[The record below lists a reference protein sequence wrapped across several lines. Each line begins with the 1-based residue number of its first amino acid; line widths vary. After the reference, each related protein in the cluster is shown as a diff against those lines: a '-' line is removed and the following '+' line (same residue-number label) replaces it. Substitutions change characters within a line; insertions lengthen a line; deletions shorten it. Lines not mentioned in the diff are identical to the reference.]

1 MLSLLLATAVLTAA
15 PQGEAPSAAPVEVNL
30 TRTFK
35 AGEVQAYTAELKIT
49 LPDMDDKLQ
58 ISGHINWRVV
68 ELTDKGAKVEATYKD
83 AKMAFGSEE
92 MPMEG
97 EPKTQTFEWGAYG
110 IPLAYGSEATADDDN
125 PVAGLEV
132 FAFLPNLKAT
142 AGKEFTFTW
151 TGDETKIEGKG
162 KLIAT
167 GRLYE
172 EHVAKV
178 EIELTESP
186 KSDPAGKYEY
196 TAYFNTESGK
206 LVKAEGTYETE
217 SEEMGGKL
225 TAQFVMKKVRD
236 N

>member
-1 MLSLLLATAVLTAA
+1 MISVLLATAILTGI
-15 PQGEAPSAAPVEVNL
+15 PQGEAPAAAVVEANL
-30 TRTFK
+30 TRTYK
-35 AGEVQAYTAELKIT
+35 VGESQAYTTEMKIT
-49 LPDMDDKLQ
+49 LPDMDDKLV
-58 ISGHINWRVV
+58 ISGGINWKVAEV
-68 ELTDKGAKVEATYKD
+68 TEKGAKIEATYKD

-92 MPMEG
+92 MPAEG
-97 EPKTQTFEWGAYG
+97 ALKTQTFEWGAFG
-110 IPLAYGSEATADDDN
+110 IPIAYGSEAIADDDN

-151 TGDETKIEGKG
+151 AGEETKIEGKG

-178 EIELTESP
+178 EMELTESP

-217 SEEMGGKL
+217 SEEMGGRV
-225 TAQFVMKKVRD
+225 TAEFVMKKVRG
-236 N
+236 

>member
-1 MLSLLLATAVLTAA
+1 M
-15 PQGEAPSAAPVEVNL
+15 
-30 TRTFK
+30 
-35 AGEVQAYTAELKIT
+35 KIT
-49 LPDMDDKLQ
+49 LPEMEDKLV
-58 ISGHINWRVV
+58 ISGGITWKVAEV
-68 ELTDKGAKVEATYKD
+68 TEKGAKIEATYKD
-83 AKMAFGSEE
+83 AKMTFGGED

-97 EPKTQTFEWGAYG
+97 ELKAQTFEWGAFG
-110 IPLAYGSEATADDDN
+110 IPVAYGSDAVADDDN
-125 PVAGLEV
+125 PIAGLEV
-132 FAFLPNLKAT
+132 FAFIPNLKAT

-151 TGDETKIEGKG
+151 AGDETKIEGKG

-217 SEEMGGKL
+217 SEEMGGKV
-225 TAQFVMKKVRD
+225 TAEFVMKKVRG
-236 N
+236 

>member
-1 MLSLLLATAVLTAA
+1 MISVLLASAILTGI
-15 PQGEAPSAAPVEVNL
+15 PQGEAPAAAVVEANL
-30 TRTFK
+30 TRAYK
-35 AGEVQAYTAELKIT
+35 PGESQAYTTEMEIT
-49 LPDMDDKLQ
+49 LPGMDDKLV
-58 ISGHINWRVV
+58 ISGGINWKVAEV
-68 ELTDKGAKVEATYKD
+68 TEKGAKIEATYKD
-83 AKMAFGSEE
+83 AKMTFGGEE
-92 MPMEG
+92 MPMDG
-97 EPKTQTFEWGAYG
+97 ELKAQTFEWGAFG
-110 IPLAYGSEATADDDN
+110 IPTGYGSEAIADDDN

-151 TGDETKIEGKG
+151 SGETKIEGKG

-178 EIELTESP
+178 EVELTESP
-186 KSDPAGKYEY
+186 KSDPAGRYEY

-217 SEEMGGKL
+217 SEEMGGKV
-225 TAQFVMKKVRD
+225 TATFVMKKVRG
-236 N
+236 